1 MFAQDEYGVDPRM
14 NITGVISANSARA
27 SRTLLRCSS
36 CDVAPATHAPPG
48 MTKAPVATTGAM
60 NLRRLLQPQCQ
71 SRYLPVSM
79 AFGLPEPIDGM
90 TPLLPTWFSF
100 SPMEVRIA
108 SLIDMLYWP
117 TFTKSRYVPLMV
129 TVGVVM

>member
-1 MFAQDEYGVDPRM
+1 MFAQDEHGVDPRM
-14 NITGVISANSARA
+14 NIAGGHLREFSTSVANRVVLQPLRRRTCNPRVARHDKSPGRNDRGV
-27 SRTLLRCSS
+27 
-36 CDVAPATHAPPG
+36 
-48 MTKAPVATTGAM
+48 
-60 NLRRLLQPQCQ
+60 NLRRIQLRRRF
-71 SRYLPVSM
+71 RYLPVSM

-90 TPLLPTWFSF
+90 TPLLPTWLSF

-108 SLIDMLYWP
+108 SLIDILYWP